1 MAENV
6 IDRGGVVAPADSI
19 PENPTPNSA
28 KNGGSNWGNIAL
40 FGSGIA
46 LLATISGIGIGY
58 GVFHHSATK
67 APTDEPAQAS
77 QRSVED
83 VLSSPAAQRAAL
95 AGQLGQANAPA
106 TDVFGRPIAGQV
118 QTDANGNAVP
128 TTTDANGNPLPPVGV
143 AAGGTENLAQKRYEE
158 RIKMADAA
166 RRSPIMAFQNDGYA
180 STQTGV
186 SMSQASASGEGRSM
200 VSGGQGLGASGFGP
214 PAGEGP
220 QPVNKAT
227 VRPISQA
234 NLVMRK
240 LKRCEPR
247 SSRTV
252 ISC

>member
-1 MAENV
+1 LGQYRSVWFWDCPARNDFR
-6 IDRGGVVAPADSI
+6 DRYWI
-19 PENPTPNSA
+19 
-28 KNGGSNWGNIAL
+28 WC
-40 FGSGIA
+40 
-46 LLATISGIGIGY
+46 
-58 GVFHHSATK
+58 FHHSATK

-186 SMSQASASGEGRSM
+186 SMSRQA
-200 VSGGQGLGASGFGP
+200 
-214 PAGEGP
+214 P
-220 QPVNKAT
+220 QAKAA
-227 VRPISQA
+227 RW
-234 NLVMRK
+234 
-240 LKRCEPR
+240 
-247 SSRTV
+247 
-252 ISC
+252 

>member
-1 MAENV
+1 LIAAVWCPCRLHSRKPNAELCQE
-6 IDRGGVVAPADSI
+6 R
-19 PENPTPNSA
+19 
-28 KNGGSNWGNIAL
+28 GSNWGNIAL

-46 LLATISGIGIGY
+46 LLATISGSVLDM
-58 GVFHHSATK
+58 VFFTIRRRS
-67 APTDEPAQAS
+67 PTDEPAQAS

-214 PAGEGP
+214 PQERG
-220 QPVNKAT
+220 
-227 VRPISQA
+227 
-234 NLVMRK
+234 
-240 LKRCEPR
+240 R
-247 SSRTV
+247 SR
-252 ISC
+252 